1 MSPMLLQ
8 DVRKDAPFGEGLQH
22 ITTFLETGCVRNP
35 GCHLPKAH
43 QLPVSAIVRRSEER
57 QSSRRILDRRIFR
70 VIVSVDQRLFNQ
82 QSAHTV
88 TEQQD
93 GSGRLHV
100 ASFDPDLLEQVVCFP
115 NECVSVLS
123 VDRCRVVFEQE
134 DP

>member
-1 MSPMLLQ
+1 MLLQ
-8 DVRKDAPFGEGLQH
+8 DFRKDAPFRESLQH
-22 ITTFLETGCVRNP
+22 IIAFLETGCDRNL

-43 QLPVSAIVRRSEER
+43 QLPVSAIVRCSEEG
-57 QSSRRILDRRIFR
+57 QSCRRILDRRIFR
-70 VIVSVDQRLFNQ
+70 VIVGVDQRLFNQ

-93 GSGRLHV
+93 WSGLHV
-100 ASFDPDLLEQVVCFP
+100 VSVDSDRLEQLVCLP

-123 VDRCRVVFEQE
+123 VHRCRVVFVQE